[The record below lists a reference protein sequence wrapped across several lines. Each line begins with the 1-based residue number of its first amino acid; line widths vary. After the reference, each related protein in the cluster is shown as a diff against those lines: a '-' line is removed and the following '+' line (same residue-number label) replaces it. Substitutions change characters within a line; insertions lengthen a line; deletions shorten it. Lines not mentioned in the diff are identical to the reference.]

1 MLDDVHRQI
10 NSRGRTKNVKG
21 NSSFRRIDG
30 TTQISDDEYE
40 LGVVKGYAVQH
51 PSPSG
56 FVLPQ
61 NHANDFDFESYKH
74 AIAGNKAGSCP

>member
-10 NSRGRTKNVKG
+10 NSRGNSKNVEG

-40 LGVVKGYAVQH
+40 LGVAKGYAVQH

-61 NHANDFDFESYKH
+61 NHANDFDYESYKH
-74 AIAGNKAGSCP
+74 TIAGNKAGSCF